1 MLHMKHLPALFSFL
15 LILVLHHASAQGR
28 SLRTDSIYSL
38 EKVQLGGIP
47 QTILTTG
54 TDSSKPVLLILHGG
68 PGYTEMALFRIY
80 NRALD
85 NDYVVVH
92 WDQRGAAAS
101 YDPSIP
107 VSSMNID
114 QFVSDAH
121 ELVTLLKQRFKKDKI
136 FLLGHSWGTSL
147 GLLLVQ
153 RYPQDFAAYIG
164 VGQIVNMMDN
174 ERISLQYTIQM
185 ASKTHD
191 TTAIRE
197 LSIIAHRYPA
207 KNDTSLNDL
216 YLQRKWLS
224 YFGGAVR
231 GHRDYSYI
239 FSRIKPGDP
248 LYNEEQVEAGE
259 AFSMRTLWKQ
269 LLNIDFLTT
278 APVLK
283 VPVYFLTGRY
293 DYNTPF
299 ALVEKYYNQV
309 KAPAKK
315 LIWFENSAHIPQF
328 EEAARFN
335 AVMKEIAH
343 R

>member
-1 MLHMKHLPALFSFL
+1 
-15 LILVLHHASAQGR
+15 
-28 SLRTDSIYSL
+28 
-38 EKVQLGGIP
+38 
-47 QTILTTG
+47 
-54 TDSSKPVLLILHGG
+54 
-68 PGYTEMALFRIY
+68 MA
-80 NRALD
+80 
-85 NDYVVVH
+85 
-92 WDQRGAAAS
+92 
-101 YDPSIP
+101 
-107 VSSMNID
+107 
-114 QFVSDAH
+114 
-121 ELVTLLKQRFKKDKI
+121 T
-136 FLLGHSWGTSL
+136 
-147 GLLLVQ
+147 
-153 RYPQDFAAYIG
+153 
-164 VGQIVNMMDN
+164 
-174 ERISLQYTIQM
+174 
-185 ASKTHD
+185 KTHD

-197 LSIIAHRYPA
+197 LNTIVHRYPA

-231 GHRDYSYI
+231 GHCDYSYI

-248 LYNEEQVEAGE
+248 LFNEEQVEAGE

-269 LLNIDFLTT
+269 LLNIDFFTT

-283 VPVYFLTGRY
+283 VPVYFVTGRY

-328 EEAARFN
+328 EEALKFN
-335 AVMKEIAH
+335 AMMKEIAQ